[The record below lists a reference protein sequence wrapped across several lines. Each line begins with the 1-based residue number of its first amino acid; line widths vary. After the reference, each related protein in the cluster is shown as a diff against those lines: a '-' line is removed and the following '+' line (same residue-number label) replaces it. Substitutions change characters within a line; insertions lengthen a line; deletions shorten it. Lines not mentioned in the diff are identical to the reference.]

1 MSTDDEL
8 IPAVSADPVIPAEI
22 ESDQPEPAESNETVE
37 SDPPLEESKNPP
49 LEESKKYRIFL
60 ESLTPGTISDLIQT
74 RQQVLG
80 EEGFAAAVAVPNSYD
95 AILIEYA
102 GAHGLDSDR
111 MRDSIDSISDKS
123 KFANK
128 LVINGKTVLG
138 SMKPK
143 KSARNGAV
151 ISGPDALAAFAI
163 QDGWLKRVA
172 LYNSGFSIDI
182 VEPTLVS
189 LNTFFTKA
197 HDATNG
203 YGRQFGG
210 LFFYFHDLMIK
221 EALVELILPL
231 IINSTLHNA
240 NRNNNL
246 LRSIKLVD
254 LKMILNTIGAMM
266 YPDGFNYTH
275 VCANPAGTCTHH
287 EETLIDI
294 SKLAMYDFSKM
305 SDDCIKH
312 MAQATDVTPEALTV
326 YHKKLGFDGH
336 EIRFAQYGFVM
347 KVPSLNDHLEYG
359 RQYNADLLSSV
370 FVSNPDSVMRSV
382 MFSYYQI
389 YTPFVDKLNL
399 YVDDELDVTTSDK
412 TVITQTLLRLQSEDK
427 DGTLIKDI
435 DAFIA
440 KSEIGYVCYP
450 TGPCPMCNYVPGS
463 GFYTVDPILAFFI
476 QSLMKLNQN

>member
-8 IPAVSADPVIPAEI
+8 IPTVSPDPVDSTPDVTEPVVET
-22 ESDQPEPAESNETVE
+22 ESSDEPKSDTPTEESN
-37 SDPPLEESKNPP
+37 
-49 LEESKKYRIFL
+49 KYRIFFEGL
-60 ESLTPGTISDLIQT
+60 APAAISELVQT

-80 EEGFAAAVAVPNSYD
+80 DEGFVAAVAVPNSYD
-95 AILIEYA
+95 AVLIEYL
-102 GAHGLDSDR
+102 GAHGLDTDR
-111 MRDSIDSISDKS
+111 MRDAIDAMADKS

-143 KSARNGAV
+143 KSSRNGAV

-182 VEPTLVS
+182 VEPTLVA

-246 LRSIKLVD
+246 LRSIKLID
-254 LKMILNTIGAMM
+254 LKMILNAIGAMM

-275 VCANPAGTCTHH
+275 VCSNPAGTCTHH

-294 SKLAMYDFSKM
+294 NKLAMYDYSKM

-312 MAQATDVTPEALTV
+312 MAQATNVTPEALTA
-326 YHKKLGFDGH
+326 YHKKLGFDGQ

-347 KVPSLNDHLEYG
+347 KVPSLSDHLEYG
-359 RQYNADLLSSV
+359 RQYNGDLLSSV

-389 YTPFVDKLNL
+389 YAPFVDKLNL
-399 YVDDELDVTTSDK
+399 YVEDELDVTTSDK
-412 TVITQTLLRLQSEDK
+412 NVITQTLLRLQSEDK

-435 DAFIA
+435 DDYIA
-440 KSEIGYVCYP
+440 RSEIGYVCYP
-450 TGPCPMCNYVPGS
+450 AVPCPLCKHVPGS
-463 GFYTVDPILAFFI
+463 GFYTVDPTLAFFI